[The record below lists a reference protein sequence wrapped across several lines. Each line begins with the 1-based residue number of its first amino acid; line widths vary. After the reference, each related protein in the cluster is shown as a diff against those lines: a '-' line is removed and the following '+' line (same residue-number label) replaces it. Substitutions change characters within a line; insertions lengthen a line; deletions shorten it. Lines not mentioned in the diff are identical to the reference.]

1 MQYIITFFAVI
12 AGFLIALFL
21 KPQKKKNIKLLL
33 AFSGA
38 FLLSLTVLHLLPEL
52 FQEGHHHH
60 HEGEHE
66 HRLPVG
72 LFIMIGILFQ
82 IVLEYISK

>member
-1 MQYIITFFAVI
+1 MQYIITFSAVI
-12 AGFLIALFL
+12 LGFLIALFL

-52 FQEGHHHH
+52 FSEGHSHV
-60 HEGEHE
+60 HEGEETHTT
-66 HRLPVG
+66 LPVG
-72 LFIMIGILFQ
+72 VFIIQNIYRCPSFLF
-82 IVLEYISK
+82 

>member
-1 MQYIITFFAVI
+1 MHYIITFTAVI
-12 AGFLIALFL
+12 LGFFIALFL

-52 FQEGHHHH
+52 FSTGHNHIHKK
-60 HEGEHE
+60 EATPTTI
-66 HRLPVG
+66 PVG

-82 IVLEYISK
+82 IAQ